1 MPQHRST
8 RTIKR
13 RCRVTYRKT
22 TKKPRRKVQQRR
34 THRKVQQR
42 RTRKGTIKIQ
52 SILFKKDYT
61 KKDAINWLKNHGYKY
76 SKIDETD
83 NFYKTKQFPPR
94 KDKKYR
100 TLTPTPGI
108 RLIIQI

>member
-13 RCRVTYRKT
+13 RRRVTYRKT
-22 TKKPRRKVQQRR
+22 TKKTTKKPCRKVQQRR
-34 THRKVQQR
+34 HTP
-42 RTRKGTIKIQ
+42 KGTSKVQ
-52 SILFKKDYT
+52 SILFRKNYYT
-61 KKDAINWLKNHGYKY
+61 KKNAINWLKKHGYKY

-83 NFYKTKQFPPR
+83 NFYRARQFPPR
-94 KDKKYR
+94 KYKKFK